1 MADNLTEYFRLPT
14 TDDGAL
20 ESRIAVGAGYVCS
33 TSPEAEQSTMAVKVP
48 PHLVRQVGLLIGRLH
63 PLGVHHPGTRE
74 GSSGWCLGCVPQV
87 GVFIGSNAPKEP
99 T

>member
-1 MADNLTEYFRLPT
+1 
-14 TDDGAL
+14 
-20 ESRIAVGAGYVCS
+20 
-33 TSPEAEQSTMAVKVP
+33 MAVTVP

-87 GVFIGSNAPKEP
+87 ECLTWIGAMHVFVIIDLTILGEVHHTRTRRQRGFRAGLGLGSI
-99 T
+99 

>member
-1 MADNLTEYFRLPT
+1 
-14 TDDGAL
+14 
-20 ESRIAVGAGYVCS
+20 
-33 TSPEAEQSTMAVKVP
+33 MAVTVP

-87 GVFIGSNAPKEP
+87 GVFIGSFASICFIFLFVFVFYFIFLV
-99 T
+99 